1 MTSRKQVALLLA
13 FLGPFGIGH
22 FHVGR
27 RRRGALWLAL
37 AAVGLVAL
45 GILVVALG
53 PRVGWTVAVVAA
65 LALVLSAFTLSVI
78 DLARVAEGPRTP
90 IWQTLIFAAI
100 GFATP
105 AAASAILRTFV
116 LESFVVPTRS
126 MEPTVLAGDRI
137 FARRLTW
144 SGAAAPMAGDLPR
157 YGDIVVL
164 DSPEHPGEML
174 VKRVVARP
182 GDVLEMRRGRP
193 WVNGWQVPSCALG
206 EGELGSARGEVE
218 VEFLGDASYLVFY
231 DAAAPVAEHAGP
243 LYAAKDAVLVLGDD
257 RNDSADSR
265 AWHDGRDGNVHAR
278 ALRGR
283 ALFVWLRTS
292 AADDARFGVDLARPR
307 LPSSL
312 AKLQPALDR
321 CLGARPPSTPPPA
334 LVR

>member
-1 MTSRKQVALLLA
+1 MTSRKHVAVLLA
-13 FLGPFGIGH
+13 VLGPFGIGH

-27 RRRGALWLAL
+27 RRRAVLWLAVP
-37 AAVGLVAL
+37 AVGLVIL
-45 GILVVALG
+45 GLLVVALG
-53 PRVGWTVAVVAA
+53 RHVGWTFAVVAA
-65 LALVLSAFTLSVI
+65 LALVLSAFALSVV
-78 DLARVAEGPRTP
+78 DLVRVAEGPKTP
-90 IWQTLIFAAI
+90 IWQTAIFAAI

-126 MEPTVLAGDRI
+126 MEPTVHAGDRI
-137 FARRLTW
+137 FAAK
-144 SGAAAPMAGDLPR
+144 GGDLPR
-157 YGDIVVL
+157 YGDVVVL

-193 WVNGWQVPSCALG
+193 WVNGWQVPSCTLG
-206 EGELGSARGEVE
+206 DGELGSARGEVD

-243 LYAAKDAVLVLGDD
+243 LYVAKDAVLVLGDD

-278 ALRGR
+278 GLRGR
-283 ALFVWLRTS
+283 ALFVWLRTN

-321 CLGARPPSTPPPA
+321 CLAARPPSTPPPGV
-334 LVR
+334 VR